1 MARERLHVP
10 MGSKVMASK
19 KDRAERLL
27 ADHGQTYAEEIGI
40 ALDRNEPMPL
50 FQWLVASLLFSARI
64 GAAQAVEAARAL
76 NEAGLTTAEHMADAT
91 WEKRVKILN
100 RHGYARY
107 DESTSTKL
115 AKTCELLQERYH
127 GDLRNLRK
135 AAGGDTARI
144 LELLEEFNGIGPL
157 GAQIFAREAQAVWT
171 ELRPFADDK
180 ALEVARHLKLGEDA
194 QALAKL
200 VGEDGLP
207 AFLAALVRVDLAG
220 CADDYA

>member
-1 MARERLHVP
+1 
-10 MGSKVMASK
+10 MASK

-27 ADHGQTYAEEIGI
+27 AEHGQTYAEEIGI
-40 ALDRNEPMPL
+40 ALDHNEPMPL

-64 GAAQAVEAARAL
+64 GAALAVEAARAL
-76 NEAGLTTAEHMADAT
+76 KDAGLTTVDRIADAT
-91 WEKRVKILN
+91 WEERVKILN

-115 AKTCELLQERYH
+115 GKTCELLKARYH
-127 GDLRNLRK
+127 GDLRNLRE

-157 GAQIFAREAQAVWT
+157 GAQIFAREVQAVWP

-180 ALEVARHLKLGEDA
+180 ALAVARHLKLGDDA
-194 QALAKL
+194 EGLAKL
-200 VGEDGLP
+200 VGEERLP
-207 AFLAALVRVDLAG
+207 AFLAALVRVDLAKR
-220 CADDYA
+220 ADDYA